1 MVPFVAEVFFL
12 FLKSFHG
19 LVNFIK
25 LLLLVKRLSHE
36 FVVVRSKLVESI
48 SVLAIVVMVLVGVI
62 LHFSL
67 DFSVSSRGHFGEVHF
82 FTDATLD
89 FLDMTLECLISVP
102 EESNLVVAVCNGI
115 VKAVQADSVTDLLEL
130 VLAVVA
136 GINVFS
142 LSLDLSILV
151 LSVTVRSLDV
161 AELLLVSGVDI
172 RLLGNSVFEKNG
184 VVISRLD
191 GFLGVAV
198 VVVDEVLHVVID
210 IKSLLVVS
218 DLKVE
223 VDSVLSPDNGGPV
236 ASDLEFLDPVS
247 QKSKKSTPVIV
258 SGHTNKQVNLEHD
271 ISVNSEISRDVLVD
285 FFDMLSLR
293 DNRPINCTAEIAAF
307 NVRNYIVLVVGI
319 SLGVVVSATF
329 RHCLSVLLLKF
340 LVLALVVRRS
350 SLEY

>member
-1 MVPFVAEVFFL
+1 
-12 FLKSFHG
+12 
-19 LVNFIK
+19 
-25 LLLLVKRLSHE
+25 
-36 FVVVRSKLVESI
+36 
-48 SVLAIVVMVLVGVI
+48 
-62 LHFSL
+62 
-67 DFSVSSRGHFGEVHF
+67 
-82 FTDATLD
+82 
-89 FLDMTLECLISVP
+89 
-102 EESNLVVAVCNGI
+102 
-115 VKAVQADSVTDLLEL
+115 
-130 VLAVVA
+130 
-136 GINVFS
+136 
-142 LSLDLSILV
+142 
-151 LSVTVRSLDV
+151 VRSLDV

-210 IKSLLVVS
+210 IESLLVVS

-285 FFDMLSLR
+285 FFDMLILR
-293 DNRPINCTAEIAAF
+293 DNRPINSTAEIAAF